1 MDYLIWTDKL
11 LCALILSAYV
21 NFVYETFKE
30 VIIIWQTEGKMRSDI
45 DAEMIMGLFA
55 AIINVDTHK
64 EKIGLQY
71 FPFLLEYLG
80 EFAMKGLLNCSN
92 Q

>member
-1 MDYLIWTDKL
+1 
-11 LCALILSAYV
+11 
-21 NFVYETFKE
+21 
-30 VIIIWQTEGKMRSDI
+30 MRSDI

-71 FPFLLEYLG
+71 FPFVLEYLG